1 MAKKIRLI
9 DDPETE
15 SIETTDDGEGLSS
28 AEKQKLMKTIEAMDW
43 KLWELYQTAQRV
55 EKYLGIDEEKEDEK

>member
-1 MAKKIRLI
+1 MSNNTKQIRLI

-28 AEKQKLMKTIEAMDW
+28 AEKQKLMKTHRSA
-43 KLWELYQTAQRV
+43 V
-55 EKYLGIDEEKEDEK
+55 H

>member
-15 SIETTDDGEGLSS
+15 DVATTGDGEGLSS
-28 AEKQKLMKTIEAMDW
+28 SEKQKLMKTIEALDW
-43 KLWELYQTAQRV
+43 KLCEIYRIAQAFAKHFDIDV
-55 EKYLGIDEEKEDEK
+55 ENK

>member
-1 MAKKIRLI
+1 MSESGITVLNKEEQTV
-9 DDPETE
+9 DD
-15 SIETTDDGEGLSS
+15 SL
-28 AEKQKLMKTIEAMDW
+28 KTLVKTMEAMDW

>member
-1 MAKKIRLI
+1 MS
-9 DDPETE
+9 E
-15 SIETTDDGEGLSS
+15 SGITVLNKEEQTVEDSL
-28 AEKQKLMKTIEAMDW
+28 KTLVKTMEAMDW